1 MKPTKKILSIIFL
14 ILVILALGAYFLFF
28 NHGNLS
34 EQETD
39 SFLNFKNYDTTLAP
53 EILAKYSSDFEK
65 AKQDILEKTDEFNT
79 SKWLSIARLKKY
91 VKDYAGAE
99 EIYLMVIE
107 KDPNNYIPEANL
119 ADLYGNY
126 LKDWQKAADHYW
138 QAVNKTGL
146 NFSTGFLFYTNL
158 ADIYAFNLKDQANV
172 FETKALA
179 ALEKGY
185 VNNVDF
191 LTLMARFYKNTDNK
205 IKAIEFLEKALVLN
219 PANREAILQ
228 EIEMLK

>member
-1 MKPTKKILSIIFL
+1 MKLSKKIFSIIFL
-14 ILVILALGAYFLFF
+14 ILVIFALGVYFLFF
-28 NHGNLS
+28 NHQNFS
-34 EQETD
+34 EQE
-39 SFLNFKNYDTTLAP
+39 SSSLLNFKNYDTTLAP

-65 AKQDILEKTDEFNT
+65 AKQDILSKTGEFNT
-79 SKWLSIARLKKY
+79 SKWLSLARLKKY

-99 EIYLMVIE
+99 EIYLLVIN

-126 LKDWQKAADHYW
+126 LKDWNKAADHYW

-146 NFSTGFLFYTNL
+146 NFATGLLFYTNL

-179 ALEKGY
+179 AMEKGY

-191 LTLMARFYKNTDNK
+191 LTLMAKFYKNIDNK
-205 IKAIEFLEKALVLN
+205 TKARDFLEKALSLN
-219 PANREAILQ
+219 PVNKESIQQ